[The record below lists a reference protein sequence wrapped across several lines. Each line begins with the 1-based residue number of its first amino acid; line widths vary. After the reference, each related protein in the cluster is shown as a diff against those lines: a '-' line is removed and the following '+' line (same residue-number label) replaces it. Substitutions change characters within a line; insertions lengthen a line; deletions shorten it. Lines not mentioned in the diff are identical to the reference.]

1 MTGSPLKDC
10 MKALEETNGDIEAS
24 KDYLR
29 KKGLAEAEKKID
41 RLASQGLVGVLKCEQ
56 SNKITM
62 VQLACETDFVAKT
75 DKFQSGLRGIMQTIH
90 AQDLVIRGE

>member
-1 MTGSPLKDC
+1 MIKNFVFRQMGSSVATPALVKQLRIMTGSALKDC

-29 KKGLAEAEKKID
+29 KKGLADAEKKID
-41 RLASQGLVGVLKCEQ
+41 RLAAQGLVGVLKCEQ

-62 VQLACETDFVAKT
+62 V
-75 DKFQSGLRGIMQTIH
+75 
-90 AQDLVIRGE
+90 